1 MHERWRT
8 LSMDKNRKWHK
19 YLPELVYAYNI
30 TPHTTTGYSPHYLF
44 FGREPT
50 LPIDH
55 LLGIESDETWMAD
68 RHQRLRT
75 ALNIAASNIEKE
87 AQRRQE
93 QHGKP
98 APNTSLPIGAIV
110 YTRNR
115 KVKGRNKI
123 QDFWDGI
130 PHKVIDRRY
139 HVTCYHVTC
148 YHVTTLPDG
157 NVYVVEPLNGNG
169 TTKTLHRRDILD
181 SKLWNLQ
188 GQVRKYLLLKP

>member
-1 MHERWRT
+1 MHDRLRT
-8 LSMDKNRKWHK
+8 LSMDKKRKWHK

-68 RHQRLRT
+68 HHQRLRT
-75 ALNIAASNIEKE
+75 ALDIAASNIEKE

-93 QHGKP
+93 KHGQP
-98 APNTSLPIGAIV
+98 APNTSLPIGARV

-123 QDFWDGI
+123 QDFWDDI
-130 PHKVIDRRY
+130 PHKVIYRPY
-139 HVTCYHVTC
+139 
-148 YHVTTLPDG
+148 PDG
-157 NVYVVEPLNGNG
+157 NVMSLNPLTEMAQQRHCTEETYLIQRNWF
-169 TTKTLHRRDILD
+169 
-181 SKLWNLQ
+181 KLWNLQ